1 MVILLTDPLKNY
13 KSAMDK
19 HVFTESRFTNAERQQ
34 VFSKRTTKKRKSP
47 KQLVWL
53 PVLASAIVVLLL
65 LIVGPFTSPEES
77 AQPIAPPPPV
87 VPPVEEVEEVVEP
100 TTEEIIQQFE
110 APYNEIGMILHN
122 YKLPVQGQVGGDSG
136 TYENGYQFDTV
147 TGFFRS
153 RSYASGETPLPPTE
167 GQFIGMFMATVDTIV
182 MDRDANTTNYG
193 STESLESS
201 GVKMR
206 QHQISEYILPQLNQ
220 LRNYEQ
226 SDEALTSWL
235 DETIAR
241 YQAVV
246 NSATIEE
253 YNESYETSNAR
264 MTRMAEVIHVARE
277 LE

>member
-13 KSAMDK
+13 KTAMDK

-34 VFSKRTTKKRKSP
+34 VFTKRIAKKRKSP

-53 PVLASAIVVLLL
+53 PVLASAIVVLLI

-77 AQPIAPPPPV
+77 AQPVAPPPPV

-110 APYNEIGMILHN
+110 APYNEIGMILYN

-153 RSYASGETPLPPTE
+153 RSYASGGTPLPPTE
-167 GQFIGMFMATVDTIV
+167 GQFIGMFMATIDTIV
-182 MDRDANTTNYG
+182 MDRDANTTYYG

-253 YNESYETSNAR
+253 YNENFEVSNAR
-264 MTRMAEVIHVARE
+264 MDRMVEVILIARE